1 MEIKLKNLPQQ
12 SGRRLFFV
20 YLANLFLSFHLYL
33 ILYINSSFLQ
43 KFFSPIVLGWIYIV
57 GSILN
62 LILLLAAPKL
72 IKKIGIYS
80 LTILFIVLEGLAIF
94 GLSLAHTPVLVA
106 LLSVLHLAVIAM
118 IFFGLD
124 IFLEEYSPIDERKTG
139 SIRGTFLTIS
149 NVTLVIAPVIAGFI
163 LVKGD
168 FSKIYLA
175 SFLFLI
181 PLLLTLIM
189 GLKGKPDFHGLIPQI
204 STDQIPGIQ
213 QSISVRQ
220 TIKRI
225 YTNKNLHGI
234 FMVQFILQFFYAW
247 MVIYMPIHL
256 HQNLGFSWPNIGLI
270 FTIMLLPFALFELP
284 IGKMEDKNLGEKE
297 VMILGFIIT
306 ALSVAIIPFI
316 REASLIIW
324 AILLFLTRTGASFIE
339 VSAESYFFKHVN
351 SSNSDTISLFR
362 MTRPLSFIVAPI
374 IAASTLFLLNFFS
387 LIYGL
392 SFLVLSLI
400 VLYGIRYSLMI
411 TDTKNEKN

>member
-1 MEIKLKNLPQQ
+1 MEIKPINIAPKK
-12 SGRRLFFV
+12 SSKFLFFV

-33 ILYINSSFLQ
+33 ILYINSSFLE
-43 KFFSPIVLGWIYIV
+43 KFFSNTVLSAIYIT

-62 LILLLAAPKL
+62 LILLIDAPKF
-72 IKKIGIYS
+72 IKKIGIYN
-80 LTILFIVLEGLAIF
+80 LTILFVILEGLSIL
-94 GLSLAHTPVLVA
+94 GLSLANTPFVIA
-106 LLSVLHLAVIAM
+106 SLSIIHLAVIAM

-124 IFLEEYSPIDERKTG
+124 IFLEKYSPIDETKTG

-149 NVTLVIAPVIAGFI
+149 NVTLVIAPTIAGFI
-163 LVKGD
+163 LINGD
-168 FSKIYLA
+168 FSRIYLA

-181 PLLLTLIM
+181 PLLFTLIF
-189 GLKGKPDFHGLIPQI
+189 GLKKKTDLLALSADTDNMSSIPQNI
-204 STDQIPGIQ
+204 SIKQA
-213 QSISVRQ
+213 
-220 TIKRI
+220 IKRVCA
-225 YTNKNLHGI
+225 NKNLHGV

-306 ALSVAIIPFI
+306 ALSVALIPFI
-316 REASLIIW
+316 REASLILW
-324 AILLFLTRTGASFIE
+324 AILLFVTRTGASFIE

-351 SSNSDTISLFR
+351 STNSDTISLFR

-374 IAASTLFLLNFFS
+374 IAASTLFLLNFFN
-387 LIYGL
+387 LTYAL
-392 SFLVLSLI
+392 SFLVLSII

-411 TDTKNEKN
+411 TNTKNEK